1 MNVCVSFFIILIL
14 FKIGKGFLF
23 KFYNYLEV
31 NEKKIL
37 VLKKKGVVWVGG
49 CGDKFIFCVIFFFK
63 IIENCVIVFLYIKYI
78 LKF

>member
-1 MNVCVSFFIILIL
+1 MGGVGIVDWIFNYEICVSFFIILIL

-37 VLKKKGVVWVGG
+37 VLKKKRSSVGG
-49 CGDKFIFCVIFFFK
+49 WMWG
-63 IIENCVIVFLYIKYI
+63 
-78 LKF
+78 